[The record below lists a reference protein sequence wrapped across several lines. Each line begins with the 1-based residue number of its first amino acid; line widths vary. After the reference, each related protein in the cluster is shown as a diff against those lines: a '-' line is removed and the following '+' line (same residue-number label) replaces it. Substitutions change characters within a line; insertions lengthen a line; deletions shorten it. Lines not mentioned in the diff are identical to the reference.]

1 MVCMNE
7 QDQGNLPL
15 HHDTDVNDM
24 MVTNTMLLRDRDCH
38 LHKLHLWSCTTS
50 KQGRKNLVE
59 LQLCNPHGQRT
70 MGIGLRT
77 TTVMMTTTSGNCP
90 SGKYRP

>member
-24 MVTNTMLLRDRDCH
+24 RVTNTMQLRDRDCH
-38 LHKLHLWSCTTS
+38 LHNLHLWSCTTS
-50 KQGRKNLVE
+50 KQGKKKTFSN
-59 LQLCNPHGQRT
+59 CNCVIPMVRGPWGSASAPRQ
-70 MGIGLRT
+70 G
-77 TTVMMTTTSGNCP
+77 
-90 SGKYRP
+90 